1 MRLASQNQNY
11 MKLQAPISNLQGS
24 SKLQT
29 PRTFARRSVGTWR
42 WGFFCS
48 LVVGVWSFCLFAPA
62 AAQKNILLIIAD
74 DYGTDSSSLYNST
87 NNGAVLPPT
96 PNINSLASNGVVFT
110 KAYANPVCSPTRA
123 CLLTGQFG
131 FRTGVGDVIEN
142 GPSVPTNVYSL
153 PRMFA
158 TNSTLNYNVMQFGK
172 WHLATGINSP
182 RNVGGWTNFSGSLQG
197 QLITSYTNW
206 TKVING
212 VSTANYTNYATLD
225 IMQDA
230 TNWIGSRGTNPW
242 FAWVAFNAPHTP
254 LHLPPTNL
262 CPHYANLSGTAGD
275 IAANPVN
282 YFDAMVE
289 AEDTAIG
296 KILSYVNLTN
306 THVIFLGDNG
316 TANNVIQPPFTN
328 TRAKDTLYEGGTHVP
343 FVIAGPSV
351 ISPNR
356 TNATPAN
363 MVDVFATILE
373 MSGINVA
380 SIPTNSPVDG
390 QSLLAVL
397 QTNNLTLARYA
408 YSELFG
414 TNVQAIANGGR
425 ALRDARYKLID
436 FTAKADEFYDLA
448 VDPYEKTNLLATTMN
463 ATQSGNYY
471 SLVLKLGDY
480 QAALATPI
488 INSFARS
495 NLQFIVNVQRN
506 LTNSYGLW
514 RASALDG
521 LNWSPLTN
529 ALVVTNGASSVTLTD
544 TNATATQNFYR
555 VRAQ

>member
-1 MRLASQNQNY
+1 ML
-11 MKLQAPISNLQGS
+11 LGICCFS
-24 SKLQT
+24 S
-29 PRTFARRSVGTWR
+29 S
-42 WGFFCS
+42 
-48 LVVGVWSFCLFAPA
+48 A
-62 AAQKNILLIIAD
+62 AAAPKNILLLIAD
-74 DYGTDSSSLYNST
+74 DYGVDASTLYNNT
-87 NNGAVLPPT
+87 NTGAKLPPT
-96 PNINSLASNGVVFT
+96 PNITSLASNGVTFT
-110 KAYANPVCSPTRA
+110 RAYANPVCSPTRA

-131 FRTGVGDVIEN
+131 FRTGVGDVIDN
-142 GPSVPTNVYSL
+142 GPSLAASAYSL

-158 TNSTLNYNVMQFGK
+158 TNAVLNYNVMQFGK
-172 WHLATGINSP
+172 WHLASGANSP
-182 RNVGGWTNFSGSLQG
+182 KNIGGWTNFSGSIQG
-197 QLITSYTNW
+197 AVTSYTNW
-206 TKVING
+206 TKVVNG
-212 VSTANYTNYATLD
+212 TQFFNTTNYATLD

-289 AEDTAIG
+289 AEDTCIG
-296 KILSYVNLTN
+296 KILSWVNLTN

-343 FVIAGPSV
+343 LVIAGPAV

-373 MSGINVA
+373 MAGINPA
-380 SIPTNSPVDG
+380 SIPTNSPIDA

-397 QTNNLTLARYA
+397 QATNLTLPRFA

-414 TNVQAIANGGR
+414 TNNLTIANGGR
-425 ALRDARYKLID
+425 ALRDVRYKLID
-436 FTAKADEFYDLA
+436 FESKADEFYDLA
-448 VDPYEKTNLLATTMN
+448 VDPYEATNLLATTMN

-480 QAALATPI
+480 QTALAKPV
-488 INSFARS
+488 INGFGRT
-495 NLQFIVNVQRN
+495 NLQFSVTVQRN

-514 RASALDG
+514 RAVALDG

-529 ALVVTNGASSVTLTD
+529 ALIVTNGVSSVTLTD
-544 TNATATQNFYR
+544 TNAAAPQNFYR
-555 VRAQ
+555 VLAQ